1 MCSVAHLH
9 CVQVE
14 HLAASMR
21 NQLNI
26 EVGALGP
33 SDAIRNMEGRSVCV
47 CERAWEQKGVFVYI
61 IKEMISQH
69 GKEYCR
75 LGAKGCV
82 CR

>member
-33 SDAIRNMEGRSVCV
+33 SDAIRNMARKVCV
-47 CERAWEQKGVFVYI
+47 CVCVCASV
-61 IKEMISQH
+61 
-69 GKEYCR
+69 
-75 LGAKGCV
+75 LGSKKGCLFT
-82 CR
+82 